1 MTVFVS
7 SNNKKPIIFD
17 LNLKKST
24 KFANT
29 IENNGLMS
37 VVRQIQ
43 GAIRNDFF
51 KGKVIVLLGARQV
64 GKSTLIKMISEN
76 EESKT
81 LWFDGEN
88 ADVHQILKNTN
99 NERLKQ
105 IAGNHKIVVIDEAQK
120 IDQIGSILKLY
131 ADYSKDIQVIASGS
145 SAFELRNSL
154 NEPLTGRKF
163 EYKLF
168 PLSFIEMVSHTSLL
182 EEIRNL
188 PRRLTYGYY
197 PEIVT
202 HPQDAERLL
211 RFLSDSYLYKDIFL
225 FKGLKKPEKILEL
238 LKLLAWQIGSE
249 VNYNELGKTLKLDNQ
264 TIESYIEMLEQVFV
278 IYKLPAYHTNQR
290 SELKKSKKIYFNDL
304 GIRNALIND
313 FRPIEIRNDA
323 GALFENFVINE
334 LRKQNEYKQ
343 VFANFY
349 FWRNTE
355 QREIDLII
363 QKNNVIRTFETKWN
377 PTKKVKLTK
386 SFTNI
391 YGETIFHVINQDNFF
406 EEIENFGEGY

>member
-1 MTVFVS
+1 MRESSLVS
-7 SNNKKPIIFD
+7 SNCKKPIIFD

-24 KFANT
+24 KFAIT
-29 IENNGLMS
+29 TENNGLMS

-64 GKSTLIKMISEN
+64 GKSTLIKMLSEN

-105 IAGNHKIVVIDEAQK
+105 IAGNHKIIVIDEAQK

-182 EEIRNL
+182 E
-188 PRRLTYGYY
+188 
-197 PEIVT
+197 
-202 HPQDAERLL
+202 
-211 RFLSDSYLYKDIFL
+211 
-225 FKGLKKPEKILEL
+225 
-238 LKLLAWQIGSE
+238 
-249 VNYNELGKTLKLDNQ
+249 
-264 TIESYIEMLEQVFV
+264 
-278 IYKLPAYHTNQR
+278 
-290 SELKKSKKIYFNDL
+290 
-304 GIRNALIND
+304 
-313 FRPIEIRNDA
+313 
-323 GALFENFVINE
+323 
-334 LRKQNEYKQ
+334 
-343 VFANFY
+343 
-349 FWRNTE
+349 
-355 QREIDLII
+355 
-363 QKNNVIRTFETKWN
+363 
-377 PTKKVKLTK
+377 
-386 SFTNI
+386 
-391 YGETIFHVINQDNFF
+391 
-406 EEIENFGEGY
+406 